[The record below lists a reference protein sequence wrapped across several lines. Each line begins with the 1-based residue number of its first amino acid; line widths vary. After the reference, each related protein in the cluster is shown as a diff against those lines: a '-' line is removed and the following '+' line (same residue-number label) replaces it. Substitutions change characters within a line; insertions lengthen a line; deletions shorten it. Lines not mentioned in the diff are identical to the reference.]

1 MDNPRLIG
9 SIKGVRENADESRMN
24 SSLEMRTKRDL
35 KNIRIVHTILYAKYC
50 WRNKRLFK
58 EKAGKGV
65 ISIKYN

>member
-35 KNIRIVHTILYAKYC
+35 KDIRIVHIILYAKY
-50 WRNKRLFK
+50 R
-58 EKAGKGV
+58 
-65 ISIKYN
+65 